1 MVNNPLIRPFFLG
14 GGGIG
19 GWVPLDS
26 HETKLQD
33 DSIPFGAK
41 GFFSE
46 GKLAVSFFWECKF
59 QFAR

>member
-1 MVNNPLIRPFFLG
+1 MG
-14 GGGIG
+14 
-19 GWVPLDS
+19 PLDS
-26 HETKLQD
+26 NETKLED

-41 GFFSE
+41 GLFSE